1 MSLGRPPPPLP
12 LGCFSPPPPQPPPPP
27 PPPSSVTVRPEHEE
41 IAARQVESDPEETES
56 DYTTETEDEKT
67 RDETETESSESDDDN
82 DDDDDH
88 ENVNTVD
95 NVFSVNRRR
104 VVDIFEKEDSH
115 FDGEGLTGDGKGAVG
130 NSNHAASNVEHG
142 SSKPSKRRAELREQ
156 QLDDLN
162 SLDKWKELLQDD
174 PMLNERAQR
183 IEFFHDSKM
192 RDMLSFVIRD
202 YDFLTWL
209 KHHQNLAVEGAK
221 NTNLVNVF
229 ANDAQIHSR
238 RKQGG
243 VTGKPRSAGDSS
255 KTGCSARL
263 YAIAAPPR
271 PGNHWQWM
279 LVRYRFF
286 HNHDTGLARAL
297 TTCRLSNA
305 KRQRFREMLKMG
317 YSIRQILDIAEDELS
332 RKRQLMR
339 IKNRPFALCRDEVI
353 EYQDVYNVWKDLAKK
368 DMQKHGDPVLS
379 SISWMVE
386 FKSQG
391 WWVYYDRSDQN
402 SGRYFGFAS
411 SWQLEELRLNVVM
424 NRDTSKSIPVAFL
437 LTTTQEAG
445 AVGGWLKGI
454 RDEMSRRFSTEGN
467 QYTLKPVALV
477 TDQGHKEIAAVKLA
491 FGQDVNLHLCNRHLY
506 NTWASEVPKCMT
518 FKPEHTIDI
527 RSQLKYK
534 IVEDLKTLQSER
546 DKNHAFALI
555 EKFWDDWKEHP
566 NALSYLSKQYCCHPA
581 ENPARGSIFP
591 TLAVAPTPTM
601 SAASVL
607 AAVNRN
613 ASIAW
618 YGDRCSQGVSVSDIA
633 SAESATVN
641 TASHVK
647 TGSIREHSDHISLTV
662 DPNST
667 AIDRKHWMACF
678 MQETALM
685 GLDNANSVILS
696 WHNVLKENLFKEKQ
710 KRRLDWILYILA
722 NNVVVRC
729 QSIDGD
735 DQITPN
741 KSHTSSSSPSS
752 SSSSR
757 RLERRQRRLARK
769 HMAKRL
775 NMPYWEDPVEVVL
788 DDRSDKMIGE
798 RSVESYRGPHLP
810 RYLVRITYVLSGQG
824 YMTSCTCLDFIQ
836 NNKHYC
842 KHMALVNIQEPS
854 LLISFT
860 NVSDVQS
867 SESQRLPVAKE
878 QTAEQQQQQQ
888 TTTSQQDTGQDIN
901 LAIHKDLTLL
911 KMHML
916 ANAAKDLDPENLDSM
931 ADKILAMVS
940 DAKQQV
946 MERKREIQPS
956 SDLESQKRQK
966 N

>member
-1 MSLGRPPPPLP
+1 MSLGRPPPPSLP
-12 LGCFSPPPPQPPPPP
+12 LGCFSPPPQPPL
-27 PPPSSVTVRPEHEE
+27 PSSVTVRQNEE
-41 IAARQVESDPEETES
+41 MSGRRVGSDPEETES

-67 RDETETESSESDDDN
+67 RDETETESSESDDDDN
-82 DDDDDH
+82 DDDDDDH

-95 NVFSVNRRR
+95 NLFSVNHRR
-104 VVDIFEKEDSH
+104 VVDIFEKEESH

-183 IEFFHDSKM
+183 VEFFHDSKM
-192 RDMLSFVIRD
+192 RDML
-202 YDFLTWL
+202 
-209 KHHQNLAVEGAK
+209 
-221 NTNLVNVF
+221 
-229 ANDAQIHSR
+229 SR

-339 IKNRPFALCRDEVI
+339 IKNRPFALCRDDVI

-368 DMQKHGDPVLS
+368 DMQKHEDPVLS
-379 SISWMVE
+379 SISWMNE
-386 FKSQG
+386 FESQR

-411 SWQLEELRLNVVM
+411 SWQLEQLRLNGDTLISLDGTHNVCG
-424 NRDTSKSIPVAFL
+424 DTSKGIPVAFL
-437 LTTTQEAG
+437 LTTTREAG

-454 RDEMSRRFSTEGN
+454 RDEMSRRFSTDEHP
-467 QYTLKPVALV
+467 YTLKPVAFV
-477 TDQGHKEIAAVKLA
+477 TDQGYKEIAAVKLA

-506 NTWASEVPKCMT
+506 NTWASEVPKRMT

-527 RSQLKYK
+527 RSRLKFK

-566 NALSYLSKQYCCHPA
+566 NALSYLSKQYGCHPA

-613 ASIAW
+613 ASIA
-618 YGDRCSQGVSVSDIA
+618 C
-633 SAESATVN
+633 
-641 TASHVK
+641 
-647 TGSIREHSDHISLTV
+647 
-662 DPNST
+662 
-667 AIDRKHWMACF
+667 
-678 MQETALM
+678 
-685 GLDNANSVILS
+685 VILS

-741 KSHTSSSSPSS
+741 KSHTTSPSS
-752 SSSSR
+752 SPSSR

-775 NMPYWEDPVEVVL
+775 NMPYWEDPVEVLL

-798 RSVESYRGPHLP
+798 RSVESYRGPQLP
-810 RYLVRITYVLSGQG
+810 RYLVRITYALSGQG
-824 YMTSCTCLDFIQ
+824 YMTSCTCLGFIQ

-854 LLISFT
+854 LLTSFT
-860 NVSDVQS
+860 NVSDVRS
-867 SESQRLPVAKE
+867 PESQRMPVAKE
-878 QTAEQQQQQQ
+878 QAAEQQQQQQ
-888 TTTSQQDTGQDIN
+888 QQQQTTASQQDSGQDIN

-946 MERKREIQPS
+946 MERKREIQQS

-966 N
+966 S